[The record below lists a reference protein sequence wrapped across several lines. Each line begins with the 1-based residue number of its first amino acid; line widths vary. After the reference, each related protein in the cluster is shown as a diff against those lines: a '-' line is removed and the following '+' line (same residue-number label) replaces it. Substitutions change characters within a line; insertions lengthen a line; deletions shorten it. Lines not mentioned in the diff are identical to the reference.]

1 MRVDAVQTENFRL
14 LKNCS
19 VEFAPGVN
27 VVAGE
32 NAQGKTTLLET
43 VYILTGA
50 KSFRTYYDKELI
62 AFGEDSAL
70 VRGTYNAAG
79 RGQRMEVLL
88 RQGRTRQM
96 KRNGVRIAAG
106 ATEQCLKAILFSPDD
121 LAMIRGA
128 AALRRKMLDAAIVQL
143 RPGYAPILAEYRK
156 LQESKTRI
164 LRDWREKPSL
174 LDTLD
179 VYSESMCRASA
190 KIIRYRSSF
199 AKRLCE
205 SAAAVQRE
213 FSRGAEELSLAYTTV
228 STVPDATAPEKEIY
242 AAVCERQRQLRQAE
256 LDSGLCLV
264 GAHKDDLLISINGAD
279 ARAYASQGQTRTAA
293 LSIKLAERDIFR
305 AETGEAPVL
314 LLDDVLSELDSARQ
328 EFVLNRIG
336 EAQTIVSCCDAAS
349 VERLTGGRVLYMDKG
364 RVSEVCIS
372 T

>member
-1 MRVDAVQTENFRL
+1 MRVDAVQTESFRL

-62 AFGEDSAL
+62 AFGADSAL

-121 LAMIRGA
+121 LAMLRGA

-213 FSRGAEELSLAYTTV
+213 FSRGAEELSLTYTTV

-305 AETGEAPVL
+305 TETGEAPVL

-364 RVSEVCIS
+364 QVSEVCIS